1 MGVYLFKGEEEQNE
15 TPFKNKMN
23 HPSKMKG
30 TMNLI
35 ALPLALLLR
44 RVILLFIQSYTP
56 MLPRHYTNQFTLII
70 IINHK
75 RTRHK
80 STKNLCNM
88 LIIYAYNC
96 HFLMTQLDLC
106 NMQQKSPPT
115 IQQPWWS
122 TPPSSHSRYYSNLPT
137 ASHESPKSFQW
148 RKLVK
153 THITHNIERS

>member
-1 MGVYLFKGEEEQNE
+1 MTARLTRQESRFIQIFDKKKKLSFCVCLAFILGVYLFKGEEEQNE

-44 RVILLFIQSYTP
+44 RVILLFIQSYMP
-56 MLPRHYTNQFTLII
+56 MLRRHYTNQFTLII

-115 IQQPWWS
+115 IQQP
-122 TPPSSHSRYYSNLPT
+122 
-137 ASHESPKSFQW
+137 
-148 RKLVK
+148 
-153 THITHNIERS
+153 